1 MMGVRFDIKQD
12 KLYPCFCQ
20 ACLVGKTESA
30 MSSKDIRYCV
40 DCQQVIEAEY
50 ALIADNSGR
59 KSRYVPVAHIE
70 RDTSKEE
77 EVLLHTNNENTHVYQ
92 NPTQTPIIN
101 LGGRPRKDIPTD
113 LIHKLS
119 KQDLSIK
126 SIVQELKGRGY
137 TLSAMTVSRVLLGKR
152 GG

>member
-1 MMGVRFDIKQD
+1 
-12 KLYPCFCQ
+12 
-20 ACLVGKTESA
+20 
-30 MSSKDIRYCV
+30 MSKKDSRYCV
-40 DCQQVIEAEY
+40 VCQQVIETEY

-101 LGGRPRKDIPTD
+101 LGGRPRKDMPVD
-113 LIHKLS
+113 LIHILS

-126 SIVQELKGRGY
+126 SIVRELKTQGY
-137 TLSAMTVSRVLLGKR
+137 NISAMTVSRVLSGKR
-152 GG
+152 N